1 MKGLVKLIQTLKF
14 SIGALGNILILMML
28 IFCIFAIMGCYLFS
42 DVPYFAN
49 KDKFHYANEYYN
61 TDNFYFSFLLTFRV
75 TSGENWPDI
84 MKDYSNVNPAILSPV
99 VSQIYFTFLIFF
111 CAVIMLNLF
120 ILVVLQQYDEF
131 YQKDDNPIESFSE
144 LLECFRK
151 TWNKFSSE
159 DDKGERINMLKVTE
173 FLNELEGNLK
183 ILELDEKDKKVYE
196 KLKKKK
202 IKFLISHLK
211 FIT

>member
-131 YQKDDNPIESFSE
+131 HHKDDNPIELFSE

-196 KLKKKK
+196 KLKKKRLN
-202 IKFLISHLK
+202 F
-211 FIT
+211 